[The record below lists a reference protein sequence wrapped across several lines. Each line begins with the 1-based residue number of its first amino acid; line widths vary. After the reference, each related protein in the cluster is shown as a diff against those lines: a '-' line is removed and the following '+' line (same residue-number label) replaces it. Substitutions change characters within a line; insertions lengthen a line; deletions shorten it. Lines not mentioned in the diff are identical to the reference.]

1 MGRGKALTAPRWGL
15 PYILFYG
22 ETLLNRLL
30 TAAAALAVIAGSGAA
45 PAFAQTA
52 EAAAGSPAAT
62 GAATQAPAAGPA
74 AGQVKPAGDL
84 LETARASGQFNTFVK
99 AVNDTNLT
107 QVLKTAPNL
116 TVFAPTDAAFA
127 ALPPGELQR
136 LQNDKAALQKLITHH
151 IINTRVDSSKI
162 KGAKG
167 PVPSVAGDQVV
178 LDGSGDAL
186 KADNATIVQADVSAS
201 NGILHVVDQVLTPG
215 AASASASA
223 AGASASAPA
232 PAAEAPASAK

>member
-1 MGRGKALTAPRWGL
+1 M
-15 PYILFYG
+15 
-22 ETLLNRLL
+22 NRLL
-30 TAAAALAVIAGSGAA
+30 TAAAAMAVIAGMGAA
-45 PAFAQTA
+45 PAALAQTA
-52 EAAAGSPAAT
+52 AGSTAAPAQTSAVP
-62 GAATQAPAAGPA
+62 APAAPA
-74 AGQVKPAGDL
+74 ASSSGQVKPAGDI

-127 ALPPGELQR
+127 AMPAAEAQR
-136 LQNDKAALQKLITHH
+136 LQSDRAALQKLITHH

-167 PVPSVAGDQVV
+167 PVPSVAGDQVL

-186 KADNATIVQADVSAS
+186 KVDNATIVQPDVIAS

-215 AASASASA
+215 AASASASDTGT
-223 AGASASAPA
+223 GASATAAA
-232 PAAEAPASAK
+232 PAAQTGPGASAPSTGQ